1 MLNPCGKSMR
11 RANLDSWGNNTM
23 LHTLTVH
30 IEKPIVSAEILDIV
44 GSAPLSAVAD
54 GNGGRERISAPAG
67 NGQITTQDAQAQN
80 AALSQ
85 ACQVLK
91 NLIDKVNQ
99 FYDGLFSEHREAIAK
114 LSVEIARKILV
125 QKVQDGDYRIEDI
138 VKEVLTSAGS
148 HKDLVVHL
156 NPKDFAECQKL
167 QEGDG
172 SGVFE
177 GLELVADSN
186 IGGAECLLESPKGTI
201 ESLIEGHL
209 ERVGKALENAE

>member
-1 MLNPCGKSMR
+1 MSR
-11 RANLDSWGNNTM
+11 TNLDSLGNNNM
-23 LHTLTVH
+23 SDTLTVH
-30 IEKPIVSAEILDIV
+30 IEKPILSVTISDIV
-44 GSAPLSAVAD
+44 DVAPFSDVAD
-54 GNGGRERISAPAG
+54 GNEGCEEIKAPAG
-67 NGQITTQDAQAQN
+67 NEQVTTQDPQAQN

-91 NLIDKVNQ
+91 SLIDKLNQ
-99 FYDGLFSEHREAIAK
+99 FYDGLFSEHKEAIAK

-125 QKVQDGDYRIEDI
+125 QKARDGDYRIEDI
-138 VKEVLTSAGS
+138 VKEALTNAGS
-148 HKDLVVHL
+148 HKDLIVHL
-156 NPKDFAECQKL
+156 NPKDFEECKKL
-167 QEGDG
+167 REGDS

-177 GLELVADSN
+177 GLELVPDSN